1 MFLYI
6 LVKFQGSNLTYGL
19 RKTRQ
24 FLRKHITEFNF
35 YQGCI
40 RLAFKKIIIIIQRKS
55 INPSVPVTML
65 FKFFPTAEIISLK
78 VSKGTKHKASVF
90 FMVFNLISAVFAA
103 SPFPSESQG

>member
-24 FLRKHITEFNF
+24 FLRKHIIEFNF

-40 RLAFKKIIIIIQRKS
+40 RLALKKKIIIQKKS
-55 INPSVPVTML
+55 INPSVPVTTL
-65 FKFFPTAEIISLK
+65 FKFFPTAGIISLK
-78 VSKGTKHKASVF
+78 VSKGRKHKASVF
-90 FMVFNLISAVFAA
+90 FMVFNLISPVLAA